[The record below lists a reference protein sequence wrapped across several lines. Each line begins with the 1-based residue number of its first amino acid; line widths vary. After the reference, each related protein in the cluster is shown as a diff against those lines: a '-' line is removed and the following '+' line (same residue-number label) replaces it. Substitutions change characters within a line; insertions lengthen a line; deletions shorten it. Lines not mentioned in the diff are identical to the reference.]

1 MGTEALLAMII
12 PALMPALTDGVKGL
26 AQKLFGGTKPVN
38 VDDQVKLMTAEVSK
52 LQALAALD
60 APAGNISQWVAD
72 FRASFRYFAAAC
84 IILGTLFFVLLY
96 FWFTFTD
103 PQNAALDNLVP
114 VLDVFSQ
121 MSASVF
127 AFMFGDRMYLNLKTA
142 RKG

>member
-26 AQKLFGGTKPVN
+26 AQKLFGGTKPIA
-38 VDDQVKLMTAEVSK
+38 VDDQVKLMTAEVAK

-60 APAGNISQWVAD
+60 APSSNISQWVAD
-72 FRASFRYFAAAC
+72 FRASFRYFAAAA
-84 IILGTLFFVLLY
+84 IIVGTLFFVLLY

-103 PQNAALDNLVP
+103 PDNKALDNLVP

-127 AFMFGDRMYLNLKTA
+127 AFMFGDRMYLILK
-142 RKG
+142 KSGK